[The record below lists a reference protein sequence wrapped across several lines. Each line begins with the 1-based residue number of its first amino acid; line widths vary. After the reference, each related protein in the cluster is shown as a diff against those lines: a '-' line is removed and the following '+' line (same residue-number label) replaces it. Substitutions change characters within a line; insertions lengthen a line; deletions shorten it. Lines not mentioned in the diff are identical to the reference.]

1 MKKRLLSAFMALAL
15 CLTLL
20 PAPAWAAEADA
31 PEGGTIVQEEQQ
43 EKAPAAESPA
53 ILEQAAE
60 NGIAAQNGGGS
71 TVENAVAEVTSGGT
85 PTQYTDI
92 VDAFT
97 AAQGAK
103 SATVKLLKNVTIPK
117 TADGYSY
124 GIQLTGGNITLD
136 LNGHTIQTTEV
147 ASGFVPLNA
156 VFYIDDGSG
165 LTVQDS
171 TGGGKIVQ
179 PNGGQAIGVING
191 NLTMKSGIIE
201 VTSDSADADNAT
213 TTQNCAVFVRGS
225 GVADIQGGTLI
236 GNRGIYV
243 GGVWGGGTLTVS
255 GAPQIQGRNSYALQ
269 VKDGTV
275 TLSGGAY
282 TTGVENGCSIY
293 NSADTAAVLLAN
305 GYRFESKGSESKYS
319 DDTHGVVGNTTV
331 AVRPAGE
338 FSYIGADGTEQTHA
352 GCTEL
357 TAAGFE
363 GASAGE
369 ETWFAANSSF
379 TADDPLQV
387 YGTVNLILC
396 DGVTVTLNEG
406 IALNGQF
413 TKPATLNIYAQ
424 SGGTGTL
431 ICSGQSDSGCAGIYD
446 NSNGDGHEAV
456 LNIYGGV
463 ITATGTS
470 NPFSPICGAGI
481 GSIGSYK
488 YKSTMTVNISGG
500 TVTAKSGG
508 EGAQAIG
515 NGTNPKGT
523 VTVKI
528 APGMKCVRTDDLNTA
543 CDPGITDGTSVTV
556 TKCEDHVWKYDVKDN
571 MHTKTCTLCNADG
584 GSEAHKAEKYVSA
597 DGSQHN
603 VVCVCGKTIATA
615 PHDMQCTP
623 NADGLTHKTSC
634 KYCGWTSADEKHTFG
649 ENGAC
654 VCGIKKSAEY
664 NGQQY
669 ASLQAAVKAAAKA
682 ADGGT
687 VTLARDVPENVT
699 VTGGTLTVDLNGKTW
714 LADISKN
721 PDIWDRIPLTV
732 TGGSVTL
739 ENGTLDQGRTTSAG
753 SYGIR
758 IQGGSVTVKG
768 NAVVIGSNTTG
779 SGANI
784 SYPAIR
790 LESGGALTLE
800 TGAAL
805 VHGLEV
811 PEGKHLSD
819 YLPAGTAFG
828 LRSYDESTETWTA
841 GEGLFADAYTT
852 NVYNVPDMALVVVEH
867 TKHDFKLNSDGKYI
881 CACGYVC
888 PHNEFKDGKC
898 TICGNGCAH
907 TNVDDDGVCR
917 NCKMQMAVKSET
929 GGTVTYGTDFRAAMN
944 AAENGTTVTLLADI
958 ELGTT
963 PQSRA
968 AITGD
973 GKIVTLNLNGHTITG
988 GWLDIGSNDNPTSC
1002 TLKIIGKGSHES
1014 LGGSGGY
1021 SGVFPKATLDLS
1033 EWKGGTINAINISD
1047 NSNYEATTREAAVIV
1062 GSKAGTIGKL
1072 AFGNNQLPKITK
1084 AKLSGGSFNEIWVAD
1099 FGPVNLG
1106 ELLAEGYAYQYTDG
1120 VDRFVEYTKTLQGES
1135 IYNVKVVKCL
1145 HPDMKP
1151 DAATG
1156 IATCEYCGKSG
1167 KFVASVDGNLYT
1179 DMDEA
1184 ISYWLA
1190 NGGTLKLYADYT
1202 AADGTW
1208 SIGSG
1213 SHTINLNGH
1222 MMSVKGDG
1230 AFFKPTNNMHLT
1242 VTDGT
1247 ERGQITN
1254 ILLDGSQGGSFTLE
1268 SGYVCNLE
1276 MTGGAVVA
1284 LKGGSVDE
1292 LDVQNCSANTNL
1304 SIQGGSLGKLN
1315 IKDWADGMHVSATG
1329 GSLGAYTLPSGKILA
1344 DVLDHQYYATGTS
1357 LDKRVDAVA
1366 QKWEKFDIKQAPYDF
1381 GSTSK
1386 AAAVPINGSIP
1397 FMVDSPSGNVGLY
1410 EVKWYRRTNS
1420 GAEHMVENKVA
1431 GVNVNDTLEVF
1442 CVITGVDRP
1451 NNGTV
1456 LWQVAVKGYTINVV
1470 PAKLDG
1476 DQTVITQKPGTGNT
1490 QNPADNRL
1498 VVTPFTSNTFTN
1510 VEYKFEVTYNRQLL
1524 ELNKD
1529 YTIKD
1534 SSNLAR
1540 NAGTHTLTIEG
1551 MGNYTGEKSVT
1562 WTLEPYELSVENF
1575 CHAQIN
1581 KTYDG
1586 TDAVTDSTNGI
1597 NGLGGFMLDSK
1608 NPRNPILSTVDVFNL
1623 GKSDYQLSNMKFD
1636 SAEAGDRTFTGTM
1649 TLKPDGNFVFA
1660 GSSRVMQIEYSSG
1673 RVSAS
1678 INRATIAAPAAK
1690 ALQVANNHAATYTV
1704 DLSALLPALEAPRE
1718 YGAVTYGAPTVNLS
1732 SGYYTD
1738 GARVEDGKLILPIQ
1752 AVETSKESNIGTV
1765 TVKVTSG
1772 NIVDFDLTINVIA
1785 KNKLTP
1791 VLAGTLTLTPIK
1803 ITYGEPLSKS
1813 TISGKMKDP
1822 DTGKSVNGTF
1832 AWTNGTIN
1840 PNAGDY
1846 EAEWRFTPAAG
1857 YEKYATATGTVTIK
1871 VNKATPT
1878 FTAPTAQENLTYTG
1892 QEQALITA
1900 GVVDYG
1906 TMQYS
1911 LTENGTYSQ
1920 DIPAGTDAGAY
1931 TVWYRVIGDA
1941 NHNDTAPASV
1951 AVRIGQKPLTI
1962 TGVTAVSKSYDG
1974 TTNADISSVTFD
1986 GVTLIRGTD
1995 YTVTANFDD
2004 ASVDSGKNVTATVT
2018 LMGQTAKNYALEQSS
2033 FTTTGNITKANGGS
2047 LKTVELEQKYTDA
2060 SDHTYTPD
2068 WLGLPGGQTW
2078 SYSSEYSVNNGS
2090 KATLTKQDIAA
2101 ANGKLTYAISGGK
2114 AGDKITITLKASCN
2128 NYEDFT
2134 IILTITLT
2142 EKDNQQALRITG
2154 GTTVVYGQTL
2164 QLGTSG
2170 GSGSGAVTYTV
2181 TNGTGE
2187 ATIDSDGVLT
2197 PVRIGSV
2204 TVTATKAGDSEYNA
2218 VTSSPVEITI
2228 TRATPTGEPAY
2239 TKITAS
2245 GKTLA
2250 DAGLGIGTITPAG
2263 GTIAWDD
2270 PTTTE
2275 VVANKSYGWTYTP
2288 TDTNYTTRTG
2298 TIKLW
2303 SKSSGG
2309 GSGRTA
2315 AVVAPDMPMLY
2326 RGYTGDAV
2334 KTLQDK
2340 LNTLGYN
2347 SGNVDGIFGAKT
2359 YAAVTAFQKANSLG
2373 VDGIVGKLTWAKL
2386 YDATPVN
2393 VTPVTTQPMLR
2404 TGSRG
2409 DAVRK
2414 LQEML
2419 NAKGYTCGNVDGI
2432 FGSKTKAA
2440 VLAFQKA
2447 NGLGAD
2453 GIVGPLTW
2461 GKLV

>member
-1 MKKRLLSAFMALAL
+1 MKKRVLSLFMALAL

-20 PAPAWAAEADA
+20 PTAALAEETENNVA
-31 PEGGTIVQEEQQ
+31 VQ
-43 EKAPAAESPA
+43 ANTA
-53 ILEQAAE
+53 
-60 NGIAAQNGGGS
+60 N
-71 TVENAVAEVTSGGT
+71 VAEVTAGST
-85 PTQYTDI
+85 TTQYADI
-92 VDAFT
+92 VAAFD
-97 AAQGAK
+97 AAQEAE
-103 SATVKLLKNVTIPK
+103 SATVKLLTTVTIPK
-117 TADGYSY
+117 NDRDYSY

-136 LNGHTIQTTEV
+136 LNGCTIQTTGGTSSF
-147 ASGFVPLNA
+147 APLNA
-156 VFYIDDGSG
+156 VFYISGGS

-171 TGGGKIVQ
+171 GNGGKIVQ

-191 NLTMKSGIIE
+191 NLTVKSGIIE
-201 VTSDSADADNAT
+201 VTSGSADADSA

-236 GNRGIYV
+236 GNRGIYI
-243 GGVWGGGTLTVS
+243 GGEWGGGTLTVS
-255 GAPQIQGRNSYALQ
+255 GGTIHGKSSYALEVAKNAATTNDSKVQ
-269 VKDGTV
+269 
-275 TLSGGAY
+275 LSGGTY
-282 TTGVENGCSIY
+282 TTGVSDGCSIW
-293 NSADTAAVLLAN
+293 NAVGTAGNLLDN
-305 GYRFESKGSESKYS
+305 GYRYQDDNDKESAYS
-319 DDTHGVVGNTTV
+319 DGNKGVVGNTTV
-331 AVRPAGE
+331 AVRPANE
-338 FSYIGADGTEQTHA
+338 FAYMGADGTEQTHA

-357 TAAGFE
+357 TEAGFE
-363 GASAGE
+363 GAQAGTT
-369 ETWFAANSSF
+369 TWFAANTSF
-379 TADDPLQV
+379 TADEPLQV
-387 YGTVNLILC
+387 CGTVNLILC
-396 DGVTVTLNEG
+396 DGVTVTLNKG
-406 IALNGQF
+406 IALNGQY
-413 TKPATLNIYAQ
+413 TQPATLNIYAQ

-431 ICSGQSDSGCAGIYD
+431 ICSGPSDSGCAGIYD
-446 NSNGDGHEAV
+446 NSNEDGNETA

-470 NPFSPICGAGI
+470 NPLALSSTLCGAGI
-481 GSIGSYK
+481 GSIGNYK

-508 EGAQAIG
+508 KDAQAIG

-543 CDPGITDGTSVTV
+543 CDPGNTDGTSVTV
-556 TKCEDHVWKYDVKDN
+556 TKCSEHEWEYKVEDDK
-571 MHTKTCTLCNADG
+571 HTKTCKLCGFDG
-584 GSEAHKAEKYVSA
+584 GTEEHSVSTWTSK
-597 DGSQHN
+597 DESQHIGY
-603 VVCVCGKTIATA
+603 CVCGKTIATKS
-615 PHDMQCTP
+615 HDMQYYP
-623 NADGLTHKTSC
+623 NADGLTHKKSC
-634 KYCGWTSADEKHTFG
+634 TYCGWTSADEKHDFQ
-649 ENGAC
+649 NGAC
-654 VCGIKKSAEY
+654 VCGIEKSAEY
-664 NGQQY
+664 NGTVY
-669 ASLQAAVKAAAKA
+669 ASLQAAVNAAAA
-682 ADGGT
+682 SGGT
-687 VTLARDVPENVT
+687 VTLARDVSENVT
-699 VTGGTLTVDLNGKTW
+699 VTGGTVTVDLNGNQW
-714 LADISKN
+714 SASISQA
-721 PDIWDRIPLTV
+721 PDLWGRIPLTV

-758 IQGGSVTVKG
+758 IQGGSVTVKE

-779 SGANI
+779 SAANI
-784 SYPAIR
+784 SYPAII
-790 LESGGALTLE
+790 LESGDLTLE
-800 TGAAL
+800 TGATL
-805 VHGLEV
+805 VYGLKV

-819 YLPAGTAFG
+819 YLPEGTAFG
-828 LRSYDESTETWTA
+828 LRSYDEATGALT
-841 GEGLFADAYTT
+841 GDNGLLNAYTI
-852 NVYNVPDMALVVVEH
+852 NNYAEHNMALVVVEH
-867 TKHDFKLNSDGKYI
+867 TKHEFARNSDGKYV

-888 PHNEFKDGKC
+888 PHDKFENGVC
-898 TICGNGCAH
+898 T
-907 TNVDDDGVCR
+907 VCR
-917 NCKMQMAVKSET
+917 NECAHKITESTDAAGNVTAECTVCGAQMAVKSET
-929 GGTVTYGTDFRAAMN
+929 GGTVTYGTDFKTAMN
-944 AAENGTTVTLLADI
+944 AAENGTTVKLLADI
-958 ELGTT
+958 EWGTT

-968 AITGD
+968 EITGD

-988 GWLDIGSNDNPTSC
+988 GWIDIGDNNNPTSC
-1002 TLKIIGKGSHES
+1002 TLKIIGKGSYEP
-1014 LGGSGGY
+1014 LMYGGIIT
-1021 SGVFPKATLDLS
+1021 VDLKATLDLS
-1033 EWKGGTINAINISD
+1033 EWEGGTISSINISD
-1047 NSNYEATTREAAVIV
+1047 NSNYAAATREAAVIV
-1062 GSKAGTIGKL
+1062 GPKAGTIGKL
-1072 AFGNNQLPKITK
+1072 TFGNNQLGELKKT
-1084 AKLSGGSFNEIWVAD
+1084 KLSGGSFNEIWVAD
-1099 FGPVNLG
+1099 FGPVKLG

-1120 VDRFVEYTKTLQGES
+1120 VDRFVEYTKKLQGAS
-1135 IYNVKVVKCL
+1135 IFNVKVVKCL
-1145 HPDMKP
+1145 HPNMEP
-1151 DAATG
+1151 DETG
-1156 IATCEYCGKSG
+1156 VATCEYCGKSG
-1167 KFVASVDGNLYT
+1167 KFVASVDGNTYEAW
-1179 DMDEA
+1179 DEA

-1213 SHTINLNGH
+1213 LHTINLNGH
-1222 MMSVKGDG
+1222 RMSVKGDG
-1230 AFFKPTNNMHLT
+1230 AFKPTHNMHLT
-1242 VTDGT
+1242 VTDGM
-1247 ERGQITN
+1247 EIGQIEN

-1268 SGYVCNLE
+1268 SGYVGNLK
-1276 MTGGAVVA
+1276 MTDGAVVA
-1284 LKGGSVDE
+1284 LKGGSVDK
-1292 LDVQNCSANTNL
+1292 LDVQHSSADTKL
-1304 SIQGGSLGKLN
+1304 SIQGGSLGELN

-1329 GSLGAYTLPSGKILA
+1329 GSLGAYNLPSGKILA
-1344 DVLDHQYYATGTS
+1344 DVLDHQYYAEGTS
-1357 LDKRVDAVA
+1357 LDKGVDAA
-1366 QKWEKFDIKQAPYDF
+1366 ARKSEKFVIKKAPYDF

-1386 AAAVPINGSIP
+1386 TAGVPINGSIP
-1397 FMVDSPSGNVGLY
+1397 FMVDSPSGNVGVY
-1410 EVKWYRRTNS
+1410 DVKWYRRTNS

-1451 NNGTV
+1451 GGEMQ
-1456 LWQVAVKGYTINVV
+1456 WQVAVKGYTINVV
-1470 PAKLDG
+1470 PAKLNG
-1476 DQTVITQKPGTGNT
+1476 DRTVIRQKPNTGNT
-1490 QNPADNRL
+1490 GNPADNRL
-1498 VVTPFTSNTFTN
+1498 VVTPFSSSTLND
-1510 VEYKFEVTYNRQLL
+1510 VEYKFNVTYNGQPL

-1534 SSNLAR
+1534 SSNWAM

-1551 MGNYTGEKSVT
+1551 KGNYTGEKSVT

-1575 CHAQIN
+1575 CYAKIE
-1581 KTYDG
+1581 KMYDG

-1597 NGLGGFMLDSK
+1597 NGLDGFTPDSK
-1608 NPRNPILSTVDVFNL
+1608 NLRNPTLSTKDIFYL
-1623 GKSDYQLSNMKFD
+1623 DKSDYQLSNMKFD

-1649 TLKPDGNFVFA
+1649 TLTSGGNFVFA
-1660 GSSRVMQIEYSSG
+1660 GGSRVMQIEYSSG
-1673 RVSAS
+1673 SGRQFVF
-1678 INRATIAAPAAK
+1678 INRAIIAAPAAK

-1704 DLSALLPALEAPRE
+1704 DLSALLPALESPKK
-1718 YGAVTYGAPTVNLS
+1718 YGEVTYELGTDAINFTNA
-1732 SGYYTD
+1732 GYYDATKGNAEVKGD
-1738 GARVEDGKLILPIQ
+1738 KLILPIQ
-1752 AVETSKESNIGTV
+1752 AVKTDTTGNIGS
-1765 TVKVTSG
+1765 VKVKVSTT
-1772 NIVDFDLTINVIA
+1772 NYHEFTLTINVNAVNQI
-1785 KNKLTP
+1785 KPTP
-1791 VLAGTLTLTPIK
+1791 DGEITASK
-1803 ITYGEPLSKS
+1803 ITYGQALSDS
-1813 TISGKMKDP
+1813 SITGKMKDP
-1822 DTGKSVNGTF
+1822 NTGATVNGTF
-1832 AWTNGTIN
+1832 TWTDGTIK

-1846 EAEWRFTPAAG
+1846 EADWTFTPAAG

-1892 QEQALITA
+1892 QPQALITA
-1900 GVVDYG
+1900 GMTDYG

-1920 DIPAGTDAGAY
+1920 DSPVGTDAGAY

-1941 NHNDTAPASV
+1941 NHNDTTPASV

-1962 TGVTAVSKSYDG
+1962 TGVTAASKPYDG
-1974 TTNADISSVTFD
+1974 TTNADSSSVTFD
-1986 GVTLIRGTD
+1986 NVTLTRDTD
-1995 YTVTANFDD
+1995 YTVTASFDD
-2004 ASVDSGKNVTATVT
+2004 AGVGSGKNVTATVT
-2018 LMGQTAKNYALEQSS
+2018 LMGQAAKNYALEQSS
-2033 FTTTGNITKANGGS
+2033 FPTTGSIIKANGGS

-2134 IILTITLT
+2134 IILTVTLT

-2154 GTTVVYGQTL
+2154 GATVVYGQTL

-2250 DAGLGIGTITPAG
+2250 DAALGIGTITPAG

-2326 RGYTGDAV
+2326 RGGTGDAV
-2334 KTLQDK
+2334 KTLQEK
-2340 LNTLGYN
+2340 LNAKGFD